1 MNLELD
7 NLLHIENRPN
17 WNEYFMAMAFLVAER
32 STCTRRKV
40 GAVLVRDR
48 RILAT
53 GYNGPPSGFPH
64 CAVEPQSDPQNIQC
78 IRSQLKI
85 PSGERQELCW
95 GIHAEQNA
103 IIQAALFGVSTEN
116 STLYCT
122 TKPCITCAKILANA
136 GVIKIYTAEKYP
148 DEFSDK
154 LLKKLKIPVIYLPK
168 PKVDWKFNIENE
180 PK

>member
-1 MNLELD
+1 MK
-7 NLLHIENRPN
+7 RPS
-17 WNEYFMAMAFLVAER
+17 WDEYFMAMAFLVRER

-64 CAVEPQSDPQNIQC
+64 CDEIGC
-78 IRSQLKI
+78 LREQLNI

-95 GIHAEQNA
+95 GLHAEQNA
-103 IIQAALFGVSTEN
+103 IIQAALFGVSTKD
-116 STLYCT
+116 SVLYCT

-136 GVIKIYTAEKYP
+136 GVKKIYVAEEYP

-154 LLKKLKIPVIYLPK
+154 LLNQLGIPVIFLPK
-168 PKVDWKFNIENE
+168 PDICGMLSDEEESSDQKD
-180 PK
+180 PD